1 MIDCDIKYKKDELI
15 ANADGLSRIPMPAN
29 TKIPCGLFSFNL
41 VNNIPLYAADV
52 AKATQKDFILV
63 KIIDFVLSG
72 WPMYVNDNI
81 LKPFFARRHEL
92 SVENNC
98 LLLGNKIVIP
108 KLLQNE
114 VLSLFHEQHVGI
126 VRTKMLMRSYCWWRE
141 INNNVEKFITSCEI
155 CQQTQNFSN
164 NSTLLS
170 WSTAP
175 HVFYRINI
183 DFFYKY
189 NHTFLIVIDSKSK
202 WMDVKL
208 MDRGSTANETILK
221 LKEIFAVYGLPVE
234 LVSDN
239 GPPFNS
245 SEFNAFCQAN
255 GIKPIKSP
263 PYHP

>member
-1 MIDCDIKYKKDELI
+1 M
-15 ANADGLSRIPMPAN
+15 AN
-29 TKIPCGLFSFNL
+29 
-41 VNNIPLYAADV
+41 
-52 AKATQKDFILV
+52 
-63 KIIDFVLSG
+63 
-72 WPMYVNDNI
+72 VNDNI
-81 LKPFFARRHEL
+81 LKLFFAREHEL

-108 KLLQNE
+108 KSLQNE
-114 VLSLFHEQHVGI
+114 VLSLFHEY
-126 VRTKMLMRSYCWWRE
+126 MYCTNKE
-141 INNNVEKFITSCEI
+141 
-155 CQQTQNFSN
+155 TQNFSN

-170 WSTAP
+170 WPTAP

-189 NHTFLIVIDSKSK
+189 NHTFLIVIDSTSK
-202 WMDVKL
+202 WMAVKL
-208 MDRGSTANETILK
+208 MDRGSTANKTILK

-255 GIKPIKSP
+255 GIKLIKSP
-263 PYHP
+263 SPSE